1 MIHRRWAWC
10 IGYPANNLD
19 KQKQLR
25 VERNRYLSHRLDR
38 GLFVLRIANALKV
51 SILGADMTA
60 TDVHD
65 TGKNT
70 FGETSPRARVTRLTV
85 NLPTEILDEL
95 KELAEQ
101 ECVSMTEIIRR
112 SVKAE
117 KFLRKEIEAGNK
129 ILIQEKGE
137 SMPSRIVVFS

>member
-1 MIHRRWAWC
+1 
-10 IGYPANNLD
+10 
-19 KQKQLR
+19 
-25 VERNRYLSHRLDR
+25 
-38 GLFVLRIANALKV
+38 
-51 SILGADMTA
+51 MTA